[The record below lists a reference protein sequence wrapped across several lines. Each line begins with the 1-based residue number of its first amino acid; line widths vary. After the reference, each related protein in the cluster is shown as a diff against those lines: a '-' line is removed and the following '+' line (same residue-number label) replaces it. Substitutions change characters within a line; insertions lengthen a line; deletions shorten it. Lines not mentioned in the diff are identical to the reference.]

1 MLKGAK
7 RGKKKRK
14 YLIIFVNFLFD
25 YHTGSILILLPYL

>member
-7 RGKKKRK
+7 RGKKRK